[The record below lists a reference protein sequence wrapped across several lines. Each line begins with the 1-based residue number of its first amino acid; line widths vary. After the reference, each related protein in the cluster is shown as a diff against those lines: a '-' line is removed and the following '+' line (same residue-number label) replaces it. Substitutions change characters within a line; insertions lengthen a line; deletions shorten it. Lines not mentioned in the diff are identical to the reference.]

1 MATRSRIA
9 IEDQTGKVRS
19 IYCHWD
25 GYPSNN
31 GRILLEHF
39 QTQEKVE
46 SLIELGSISSLNK
59 NVEIPEGVTHSF
71 DNPADDVVVAYHR
84 DRAEDLVILD
94 HDNVEDFVKS
104 DIEEYGYVFTAAGE
118 WLCTIGYADISVR
131 EAKPLEN
138 ILMHETE

>member
-84 DRAEDLVILD
+84 DRDEDLVILD
-94 HDNVEDFVKS
+94 HDSVEDFVKS
-104 DIEEYGYVFTAAGE
+104 DIEEYGYIFTAAGE
-118 WLCTIGYADISVR
+118 WLFANGHQGAYDR
-131 EAKPLEN
+131 EAVVLEN
-138 ILMHETE
+138 VVEKETE